1 MAKFVVYFEAPCED
15 SEICDGKVR
24 TRIDA
29 RYNINNIVD
38 IVSIE
43 EEYRDFFI
51 KQGAKYYRVY
61 EGDDEDD
68 CEPISDYLLLS

>member
-1 MAKFVVYFEAPCED
+1 MAKFVVYFTAPCGD

-29 RYNINNIVD
+29 RYNMNNIVN

-51 KQGAKYYRVY
+51 K
-61 EGDDEDD
+61 
-68 CEPISDYLLLS
+68 

>member
-1 MAKFVVYFEAPCED
+1 MAKFVVYFTAPCED

-29 RYNINNIVD
+29 RYNMNNIVN

-43 EEYRDFFI
+43 EYYRDFFY
-51 KQGAKYYRVY
+51 QTR
-61 EGDDEDD
+61 
-68 CEPISDYLLLS
+68 S